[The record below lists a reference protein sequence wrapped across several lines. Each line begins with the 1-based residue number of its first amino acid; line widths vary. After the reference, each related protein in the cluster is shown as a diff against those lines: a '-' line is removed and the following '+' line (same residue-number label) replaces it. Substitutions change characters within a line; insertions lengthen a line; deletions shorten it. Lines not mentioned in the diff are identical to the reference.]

1 MSHLKKQAVI
11 YCRVSSSAQAKRGDG
26 LSSQKTRC
34 LEYARAR
41 GYTVVETFLDD
52 ASGGLVDRPGMKALL
67 SFLKKHRA
75 TGHAVLID
83 DISRLARGVKAH
95 IELRAAISLAGGY
108 LESPSVEFGDDADS
122 ELQEYILATV
132 AQHQRRKN
140 AEQTKNRMRAR
151 VMNGYWPFACPV
163 GYRYERVSGRG
174 KMLVRNEPLASI
186 VQEMLEGFASGRFQI
201 QAEAK
206 RFLESHPEFPR
217 DHRGEVRYQRVADI
231 LTRVIYAGFVES
243 PEWEVSIRQG
253 HHAALVSME
262 TYQKIQDRLTEKPR
276 APARKDLNT
285 DFPLRGAVTC
295 GHCEGL
301 LTACWSKGRNGR
313 HAYYLCGRRGC
324 ESYGKSIRRDLM
336 EGQFQDLLKDLQ
348 PSTNLFLAA
357 RAMFKD
363 NWDQRLANGESRRRS
378 LKNDLVKIEKQVE
391 QFVDRIVET
400 ETRSVI
406 TAYEDRIRKLEKQ
419 KIVLSENIEKCGR
432 PLRHFDETFRTAM
445 DFLVSP
451 CNLWNSERLEDKR
464 MVLKLAFADRLAY
477 VRNEGF
483 RTANIAFPFKA
494 LAVYH
499 SDENKMARPA
509 GVEPTTF
516 GFGSRASFPLISITY
531 CNSLVFI

>member
-1 MSHLKKQAVI
+1 MNDVTKNAVI
-11 YCRVSSSAQAKRGDG
+11 YCRVSSSAQTKRGDG

-34 LEYARAR
+34 LEYARAK
-41 GYTVVETFLDD
+41 GYRVVETFVDD
-52 ASGGLVDRPGMKALL
+52 ASGGLIDRPGMKVML
-67 SFLKKHRA
+67 SFLKKHSA
-75 TGHAVLID
+75 TGHVVLID

-95 IELRAAISLAGGY
+95 IELRAAISFAGGM
-108 LESPSVEFGDDADS
+108 LESPTVEFGDDADS

-151 VMNGYWPFACPV
+151 VMNGYWPFPSPV
-163 GYRYERVSGRG
+163 GYRYERISGRG

-186 VQEMLEGFASGRFQI
+186 VQEALEGFASGRFQI
-201 QAEAK
+201 QAEVK
-206 RFLESHPEFPR
+206 RFFESYPEFPR
-217 DHRGEVRYQRVADI
+217 DRNGEVRYQRVTDI
-231 LTRVIYAGFVES
+231 LTRVIYAGYVES
-243 PEWEVSIRQG
+243 PEWDVSIRQG
-253 HHAALVSME
+253 HHQALISME
-262 TYQKIQDRLTEKPR
+262 TFQKIQDRLKAKPR
-276 APARKDLNT
+276 APTRKDLNA

-295 GHCEGL
+295 GHCGGAF
-301 LTACWSKGRNGR
+301 TACWSKGRNGY

-336 EGQFQDLLKDLQ
+336 EGQFQDLLKELQ
-348 PSTNLFLAA
+348 PSANLFLAA

-363 NWDQRLANGESRRRS
+363 IWDHRLSNSESRKRL

-391 QFVDRIVET
+391 LFIDRVT
-400 ETRSVI
+400 ETDVRSVI
-406 TAYEDRIRKLEKQ
+406 TAYEGRIRNLEQQKL
-419 KIVLSENIEKCGR
+419 IISENIAKCGR
-432 PLRHFDETFRTAM
+432 PLRGFDESFRTAL

-451 CNLWNSERLEDKR
+451 CNLWSSERLEDKR
-464 MVLKLAFADRLAY
+464 MVLKLAFADRLIY

-516 GFGSRASFPLISITY
+516 GFGNQHSIQLSY
-531 CNSLVFI
+531 GRI